1 MIKEERRILI
11 KKFILFIAIA
21 VIITVLTAIIAK
33 FADRTYSNEDFNIKR
48 VYSPVDYNENGIDDY
63 SDFLLGAKKDAENK
77 PTYNGAYFEE
87 GYPPDNIGV
96 CTDVVWRA
104 FKEGGYSLRMMVDK
118 DIEKSPQDYP
128 NVETRDSNIDFRRV
142 KNLYVFFKK
151 YAISLTTDINDIAEW
166 QPGDIVIFKD
176 NRHIGIVSDKR
187 NKDGQPYIIHNGG
200 QPIREEDFLS
210 KSEVTSHFRFDAST
224 LPEKM
229 LIPWGEDI

>member
-1 MIKEERRILI
+1 MIKEERRFII
-11 KKFILFIAIA
+11 KGYVIFLAIVA
-21 VIITVLTAIIAK
+21 IITVSTAIIAK
-33 FADRTYSNEDFNIKR
+33 IADKTYTERDFNIKR
-48 VYSPVDYNENGIDDY
+48 VYSSMDYNQNGIDDY
-63 SDFLLGAKKDAENK
+63 SDFLLGARKDAENK
-77 PTYNGAYFEE
+77 PTYNGAYYEG
-87 GYPPDNIGV
+87 GYPPYNIGV

-151 YAISLTTDINDIAEW
+151 YAISLTTDINDISEW

-176 NRHIGIVSDKR
+176 NQHIGIVSDKR

-210 KSEVTSHFRFDAST
+210 KSVVTAHFRFDASA
-224 LPEKM
+224 LPEEM
-229 LIPWGEDI
+229 LVPWGEDI